1 MIPAPFDYLAPTTLD
16 EAISALGAHGDD
28 AKLLAGGHSL
38 LPMLKL
44 RLATPKTLIDL
55 RRIPDLREVREE
67 GGKISIGA
75 LTTHY
80 EVESSE
86 LLKRKC
92 PLLPMT
98 AQRVGD
104 VQVRNRGTIGG
115 SLAHADPAADWPAAI
130 LALGGELK
138 LHGPKGER
146 WLSAEDFFI
155 DMMTTVLEPAEI
167 LTAIRVPVLTPQSGT
182 AYLKMPQKASGFA
195 IIGIAVWLDVAQS
208 RSVNAIG
215 IGVTGLTSKPFKA
228 INVEA
233 GLRGKRLSRQVIK
246 EAAEPVTDGVSALD
260 DIHAS
265 KDFRAHLARIYTA
278 KAIEE
283 AARL

>member
-1 MIPAPFDYLAPTTLD
+1 
-16 EAISALGAHGDD
+16 
-28 AKLLAGGHSL
+28 
-38 LPMLKL
+38 
-44 RLATPKTLIDL
+44 
-55 RRIPDLREVREE
+55 
-67 GGKISIGA
+67 
-75 LTTHY
+75 
-80 EVESSE
+80 
-86 LLKRKC
+86 
-92 PLLPMT
+92 
-98 AQRVGD
+98 
-104 VQVRNRGTIGG
+104 
-115 SLAHADPAADWPAAI
+115 
-130 LALGGELK
+130 
-138 LHGPKGER
+138 
-146 WLSAEDFFI
+146 
-155 DMMTTVLEPAEI
+155 MMTTALEPAEI